1 MWDDIINLLSLI
13 KTKLCL
19 EKELSMD
26 ETGTFKI
33 KVYLNKDSDMISLCI
48 DVIEIV
54 DHRIYYFYHH

>member
-1 MWDDIINLLSLI
+1 
-13 KTKLCL
+13 
-19 EKELSMD
+19 MD